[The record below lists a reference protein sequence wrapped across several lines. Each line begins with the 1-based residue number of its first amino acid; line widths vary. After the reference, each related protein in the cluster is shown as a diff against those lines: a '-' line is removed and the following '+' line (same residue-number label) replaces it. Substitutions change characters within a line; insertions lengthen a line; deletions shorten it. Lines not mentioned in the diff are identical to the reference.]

1 MVAELTRYFRL
12 DVRSLSMLGTVRA
25 LALTDAADPP
35 QVKAAPLYDQ
45 WTRRSDRMARVIN
58 SLSGLRIVRQDPVEC
73 LFSFICSSN
82 NNIQRIQ
89 QMVDKLR
96 ATYGDHLFT
105 CEATARRFHAFPTVD
120 ALADECEEAT
130 LRELGF
136 GYRAPFVIKT
146 ARQLQ
151 ALGGVEYLLGIR
163 DEGAKAQLLPAST
176 EFDGSYQDQLM
187 VFAGVGRKV
196 ADCVALFS
204 LERLD
209 AIPVDTHV
217 WQIACREFDASLA
230 GKKSI
235 TPGVYKSVGDH
246 FRSRF
251 TPFAGWA
258 HSVLF
263 AGDLTVFQ
271 PLLAD
276 IDASNDKTKKT
287 AAKKKKKKASTK
299 DAIKKEEAKAAD
311 SARLSTPGG

>member
-1 MVAELTRYFRL
+1 MLAFGV
-12 DVRSLSMLGTVRA
+12 LSDT
-25 LALTDAADPP
+25 LALTDVAATL

-45 WTRRSDRMARVIN
+45 WTRRSDRMARIIGT
-58 SLSGLRIVRQDPVEC
+58 LPGLRIVRQDPVEC

-96 ATYGDHLFT
+96 ATYGDHLIT
-105 CEATARRFHAFPTVD
+105 CDSTAHRFHAFPTIA
-120 ALADECEEAT
+120 ALATECEDAK

-151 ALGGVEYLLGIR
+151 ALGGVKYLLDIR
-163 DEGAKAQLLPAST
+163 DEGAEAQLQPAPK

-235 TPGVYKSVGDH
+235 TPGVYKSVGEH

-276 IDASNDKTKKT
+276 VDAGKDKATKKKSV
-287 AAKKKKKKASTK
+287 KKKKPSTK
-299 DAIKKEEAKAAD
+299 DVVKEEAKRKRPAGSTRS
-311 SARLSTPGG
+311 SAPGG